1 MSLTMIAPAFG
12 LPDVLEPIDVTV
24 PPPGP
29 GEVTIDVR
37 AAGVNMSDFLA
48 VTGTVS
54 NPALLPRHPIGYEVA
69 GVISAI
75 GPDTRIA
82 SGGGEVGDSVLAFRV
97 VAGYSE
103 RLNVRAG
110 DVYRKPDALSFPA
123 AANLLLAATTAA
135 KLLRVTAVTAADV
148 VLVHGASG
156 ATGVSLLQQAG
167 MLGARVI
174 GTCSK
179 ENFKLVT
186 GFGGEPVEYGEGLE
200 HRVRELAPDGI
211 QVALDC
217 VGTDEAL
224 DVSFALVQN
233 RRRIMTTAAYP
244 RALTEDME
252 LMIGTYPGDIERA
265 ARGRLIDLAGDGKL
279 LVPIVRTYPLTQAA
293 DALNFLSQGHPG
305 GGKLAL
311 IP

>member
-1 MSLTMIAPAFG
+1 MSLTMIAPTFG

-110 DVYRKPDALSFPA
+110 DVYRKPDAL
-123 AANLLLAATTAA
+123 
-135 KLLRVTAVTAADV
+135 
-148 VLVHGASG
+148 
-156 ATGVSLLQQAG
+156 
-167 MLGARVI
+167 
-174 GTCSK
+174 
-179 ENFKLVT
+179 
-186 GFGGEPVEYGEGLE
+186 
-200 HRVRELAPDGI
+200 
-211 QVALDC
+211 
-217 VGTDEAL
+217 
-224 DVSFALVQN
+224 
-233 RRRIMTTAAYP
+233 
-244 RALTEDME
+244 
-252 LMIGTYPGDIERA
+252 
-265 ARGRLIDLAGDGKL
+265 
-279 LVPIVRTYPLTQAA
+279 
-293 DALNFLSQGHPG
+293 
-305 GGKLAL
+305 
-311 IP
+311 